1 MHEREAAMM
10 PFAFEAIRD
19 LGRAKHQ
26 DIARTIA
33 RNPEVKQRLGAAHA
47 IDLLASD
54 TFHATL
60 TRALTVLQLASYI
73 LRDGDTWFVTPHGQ
87 RDQGALT
94 TQAQAERLIRELEA
108 DLGAPLDALARE
120 QGEASAAPAPQ
131 RAALKLSG
139 VIWAHNTVLYGAPG
153 TVTTDVTIRQAVAL
167 ADHGRLARE
176 DEGRDKARFDEL
188 RAQGRVGFVTFHPS
202 YGYEDLV
209 EGLRAEATPTG
220 QLRYTMRHGPLRKIV
235 AAAMAALAAAP
246 RLARRRPF
254 AEVWEA
260 LMTQGVHEEPSSDY
274 KATVTPARTLLIEE
288 RAPSAGAPDRFEA
301 SREVVAKIYAMGA
314 PRPQDQTYQELMS
327 AILAG
332 ELPARKVAAAQE
344 VWRQLDVYARGGEPM
359 VDVLRVPHYVLVI
372 DEIHRGDMARIFGEL
387 ISLLEP
393 SKRLGLSDAREVE
406 LASSGDT
413 FGVPPNLHILGTM
426 ITTGQG
432 IAQLDVA
439 LRRRFKL
446 VELRPDPSRV
456 QYGPA
461 REVMEALNARLEL
474 LLDREHQLGH
484 ALFTGLREEWELV
497 EVLRRDVL
505 PLLREY
511 FHGDWARI
519 AAALGCAN
527 AGEGDEGAL
536 VYSLK
541 VPRGALPPELV
552 PTEQV
557 VVWRERVEGLDGPGV
572 IARAI
577 KGG

>member
-1 MHEREAAMM
+1 
-10 PFAFEAIRD
+10 
-19 LGRAKHQ
+19 
-26 DIARTIA
+26 
-33 RNPEVKQRLGAAHA
+33 
-47 IDLLASD
+47 
-54 TFHATL
+54 
-60 TRALTVLQLASYI
+60 
-73 LRDGDTWFVTPHGQ
+73 
-87 RDQGALT
+87 
-94 TQAQAERLIRELEA
+94 
-108 DLGAPLDALARE
+108 
-120 QGEASAAPAPQ
+120 
-131 RAALKLSG
+131 
-139 VIWAHNTVLYGAPG
+139 
-153 TVTTDVTIRQAVAL
+153 
-167 ADHGRLARE
+167 
-176 DEGRDKARFDEL
+176 
-188 RAQGRVGFVTFHPS
+188 VTFHPS

-220 QLRYTMRHGPLRKIV
+220 QLRYAMRHGPLRKIV

-519 AAALGCAN
+519 AAALGCSD